1 VSEVL
6 CAGRGIK
13 LDANVRRWLR
23 NEVSKQKKLSI
34 RQDSTVA
41 DAQIKMMIDEPMT
54 MEDLTVYWLSQGVSC
69 QKVHEYS
76 GATRHQA
83 WRIKVQYF
91 GKTAQ
96 TIATTADE
104 NRKRLA
110 LSFALF
116 DEGRSNVEVAV
127 ELGVWES
134 TIAKHRKKWLAAREE
149 A

>member
-6 CAGRGIK
+6 SAGRGIK

-41 DAQIKMMIDEPMT
+41 DAQIKMMIDEPMS

-69 QKVHEYS
+69 NKVYEYS

-83 WRIKVQYF
+83 WRIKVKYF

-127 ELGVWES
+127 ELGVGES
-134 TIAKHRKKWLAAREE
+134 AIAKHRKKWLAAGEE

>member
-1 VSEVL
+1 MSEVL
-6 CAGRGIK
+6 SSGCGIK
-13 LDANVRRWLR
+13 LDADVRRWLR
-23 NEVSKQKKLSI
+23 KEVSKQKKLAI
-34 RQDSTVA
+34 RSDSSVA
-41 DAQIKMMIDEPMT
+41 DAQIKMMIDEPMS

-69 QKVHEYS
+69 NKVHEYS

-83 WRIKVQYF
+83 WRIKVKYF
-91 GKTAQ
+91 GKKDQ
-96 TIATTADE
+96 VIATTADE

-134 TIAKHRKKWLAAREE
+134 TVKKHRKKWLAARP
-149 A
+149 

>member
-1 VSEVL
+1 MSEVL
-6 CAGRGIK
+6 SPGRGIK
-13 LDANVRRWLR
+13 LDADVRRWLR
-23 NEVSKQKKLSI
+23 KEVSKQKKLAI
-34 RQDSTVA
+34 RSDSSVA

-54 MEDLTVYWLSQGVSC
+54 MEELTVYWLSQGVSC

-91 GKTAQ
+91 GKKDQ
-96 TIATTADE
+96 VIATTADE

-110 LSFALF
+110 LSFNLF

-134 TIAKHRKKWLAAREE
+134 TVAKHRKKWLAARP
-149 A
+149 

>member
-1 VSEVL
+1 MSEVL
-6 CAGRGIK
+6 SSGCGIK
-13 LDANVRRWLR
+13 LDADVRRWLR
-23 NEVSKQKKLSI
+23 KEVSKKKKLAI
-34 RQDSTVA
+34 RADSSVA
-41 DAQIKMMIDEPMT
+41 DAQIKMLIDEPMT

-91 GKTAQ
+91 GKKDQ
-96 TIATTADE
+96 VIATTADE

-110 LSFALF
+110 LSFNLF

-134 TIAKHRKKWLAAREE
+134 TVAKHRKKWLAARP
-149 A
+149 